1 MMKLMKLLK
10 LKLHQSQKLQKLLK
24 NKKQNKKN
32 QRKRNKKSR
41 KKPPMELLPRLHQ
54 EKKLLTETETVNV
67 QEVEKSTE
75 DGAEAEVNTDQ
86 EGSTEDAVVT
96 VKYVST
102 EAEVTIEAEV
112 VTVNIEDV
120 VVTVNTEVEVVIEVS
135 IEEESAEATAISQ
148 EVKTM
153 KALPPLKLTT
163 PHQSTEQEVE
173 EEESTDLE
181 ENIEEEEMA
190 NIEEEVM
197 ANTNQEVN
205 TEEEVTVSTNQEAS
219 TEATEAEAKAK
230 EVIDMLEKAKNTP
243 RVFKS
248 PKLVKNLLQKVIK
261 RNEFYEY

>member
-54 EKKLLTETETVNV
+54 EKKLLKTETVNV

-181 ENIEEEEMA
+181 ENIEEEEME
-190 NIEEEVM
+190 NIEEEEM

-261 RNEFYEY
+261 RNELYEY

>member
-54 EKKLLTETETVNV
+54 ETKLLKTETVNV

-112 VTVNIEDV
+112 VTVSTEV
-120 VVTVNTEVEVVIEVS
+120 EVVTVSIEVEVVIEVS

-190 NIEEEVM
+190 NIEEEEM